1 MMGRMDHLPA
11 QVLVMPDHGDVD
23 LLPVWSRGSAVGGA
37 LDQTE
42 LAISDQLTA
51 RLRAWNDAW
60 ADRHPEKSRR
70 WAGLNRQEWLETGYR
85 LARQLQAELPDVQVL
100 VLDAKDREVPVLDI
114 PNGQ

>member
-1 MMGRMDHLPA
+1 VA
-11 QVLVMPDHGDVD
+11 PD
-23 LLPVWSRGSAVGGA
+23 LWSCAPHSRSVRHDRQPRDRAA
-37 LDQTE
+37 HRNQAKTIKRPE
-42 LAISDQLTA
+42 TTHA